1 MQRLFIG
8 LELPQIILQQLL
20 ALREEIPGARWQSV
34 QQLHLTL
41 CFIGNAD
48 AELTSRI
55 NSHMNALQT
64 AAFSLSLQGLG
75 YFGPVH
81 KPRAL
86 WLGAKP
92 AASLVGLQQEVEDKL
107 SAVGIT
113 PDTRPFQ
120 PHVTL
125 ARFSRNSPGSS
136 PGAVEGFLA
145 RHEDY
150 RSPVFEVAC
159 ASLFRSTP
167 GPAGSHYEVI
177 ERFDLALPPERRP
190 GPLG

>member
-8 LELPQIILQQLL
+8 LELPQIILQQLS
-20 ALREEIPGARWQSV
+20 ALGEAIPGARWQSA

-48 AELTSRI
+48 AELTGQI
-55 NSHMNALQT
+55 NSHMNALET
-64 AAFSLSLQGLG
+64 AAFSLSLQGMG
-75 YFGPVH
+75 YFGPAR

-92 AASLVGLQQEVEDKL
+92 AASLVGLQKEVEDDL
-107 SAVGIT
+107 SAVGLA
-113 PDTRPFQ
+113 PDARPYQ

-125 ARFSRNSPGSS
+125 ARFSRNSPEPS
-136 PGAVEGFLA
+136 PGTVEGFLA

-177 ERFDLALPPERRP
+177 ERFNLAPSPIRGP

>member
-8 LELPQIILQQLL
+8 LELPRIILQQLL
-20 ALREEIPGARWQSV
+20 ALREEIPGARWQSA

-48 AELTSRI
+48 AELTEQI
-55 NSHMNALQT
+55 NSYMNALET

-92 AASLVGLQQEVEDKL
+92 AASLIGLQKEVEHRL
-107 SAVGIT
+107 SALGLA
-113 PDTRPFQ
+113 PDTRPYQ

-125 ARFSRNSPGSS
+125 ARFSRNSPELS
-136 PGAVEGFLA
+136 PGTVKSFLA

-159 ASLFRSTP
+159 ASLFRSNP
-167 GPAGSHYEVI
+167 GPAGSLYEVI
-177 ERFDLALPPERRP
+177 ERFDLSPAT
-190 GPLG
+190 